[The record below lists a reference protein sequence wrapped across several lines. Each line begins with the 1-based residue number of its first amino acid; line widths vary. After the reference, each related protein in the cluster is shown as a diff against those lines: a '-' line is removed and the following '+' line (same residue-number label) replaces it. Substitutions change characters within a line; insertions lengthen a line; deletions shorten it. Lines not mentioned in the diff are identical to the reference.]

1 MPPLPL
7 ARELSASSL
16 PPCADL
22 RFVVRPRELNL
33 DVTRVAAAFRCLWE
47 EEW

>member
-7 ARELSASSL
+7 ARELSARSL
-16 PPCADL
+16 PPRPDL
-22 RFVVRPRELNL
+22 RFVIRPRELNL
-33 DVTRVAAAFRCLWE
+33 NVTRVAAAFRCLWE